1 MVFNC
6 KLLAEIACTTQNL
19 ENMVMKISDKRTK
32 TPLDIIS
39 QLIHL
44 SLFTIIVAVS
54 QTSGWI
60 QIAFTIFSIVYLLIV
75 TLGFFIYWVFLTI
88 PAKR

>member
-6 KLLAEIACTTQNL
+6 ILLSAIAYTTQNL
-19 ENMVMKISDKRTK
+19 ENMVVKISDKRAK

-39 QLIHL
+39 QLIYL
-44 SLFTIIVAVS
+44 SLFTMIVTVS

-60 QIAFTIFSIVYLLIV
+60 QIVFTIFSIVYLLIV
-75 TLGFFIYWVFLTI
+75 TLGFFIYY
-88 PAKR
+88 R